1 MPFNIAKELERRR
14 RKRVELRSQAQ
25 DSVNYQAQIRKQV
38 DILRHKAEVE
48 RLQGLAAAA
57 RAEASAAMAL
67 EEKKT
72 ASLGFGAC
80 LPVR

>member
-1 MPFNIAKELERRR
+1 MTFNIAKELDRRR

-48 RLQGLAAAA
+48 RLQAALINH
-57 RAEASAAMAL
+57 RTHNPFMVKERLRLMQQVL
-67 EEKKT
+67 
-72 ASLGFGAC
+72 
-80 LPVR
+80 